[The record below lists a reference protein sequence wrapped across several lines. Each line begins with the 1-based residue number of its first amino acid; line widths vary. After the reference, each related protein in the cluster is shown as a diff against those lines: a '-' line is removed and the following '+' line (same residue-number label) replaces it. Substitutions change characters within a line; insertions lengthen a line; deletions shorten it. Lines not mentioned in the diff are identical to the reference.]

1 MKLPTIALTTTIAL
15 TFSGCVLND
24 ALNSVTGT
32 IDSITTPNGTN
43 NTSTNS
49 KMETKNLST
58 VAQVQNFCKNSPDG
72 ATYIITTLPDLKRGE
87 LAGTVAEK
95 LLVANSKNEITIEAQ
110 SSSNYINYG
119 MKAFSP
125 SEYNPYKPNEKVKLI
140 KPMYFRKAT
149 GSGGGSCSLIY
160 LGTIK

>member
-1 MKLPTIALTTTIAL
+1 MKLSSLALATTLTLALTGCAL
-15 TFSGCVLND
+15 DD

-32 IDSITTPNGTN
+32 IDSITAPGGTN
-43 NTSTNS
+43 NTSINS

-58 VAQVQNFCKNSPDG
+58 VTQVQNFCKNSPDG
-72 ATYIITTLPDLKRGE
+72 ATYIITALPDLKRGE
-87 LAGTVAEK
+87 FAGTVAEK
-95 LLVANSKNEITIEAQ
+95 LLVANSKNEITIEAR

-140 KPMYFRKAT
+140 KPMYFHKAT
-149 GSGGGSCSLIY
+149 GKGGGSCSLIY

>member
-1 MKLPTIALTTTIAL
+1 MKFSTMTLATALALALTGCAL
-15 TFSGCVLND
+15 DD

-32 IDSITTPNGTN
+32 IDSITTPSGTT
-43 NTSTNS
+43 NTSINS

-72 ATYIITTLPDLKRGE
+72 ATYIITALPELRRGE

-110 SSSNYINYG
+110 GSSNYINYG

-149 GSGGGSCSLIY
+149 GNGGGSCSLIY